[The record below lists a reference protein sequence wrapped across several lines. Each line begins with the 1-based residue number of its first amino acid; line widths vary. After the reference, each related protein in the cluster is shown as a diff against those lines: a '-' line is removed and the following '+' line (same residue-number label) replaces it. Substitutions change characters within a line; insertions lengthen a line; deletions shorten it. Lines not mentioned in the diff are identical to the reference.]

1 MYIDVVNELKAEDF
15 KESDLYYE
23 LLDIENEVDR
33 TLKCNE
39 MRERSKALG
48 LTGLF
53 DSMWRSVKAE
63 FYKAKKQKV
72 TESKER
78 GSHISDFS
86 MRDASE
92 SQFNVGDW
100 IANDEGI
107 FIFTDSGVK
116 YACRHPIYISRI
128 LRNAETG
135 IYKVELM
142 YMLRGKICTTYTDRE
157 TISNPSKIVKLAN
170 CGVQVTSIS
179 APLLVQYLADLESL
193 NPDIIRES
201 ISTGRLGWID
211 GVNARGEHERQ
222 FLPYQESIVFD
233 NEMSIKSLYD
243 SIREE
248 GDYEK
253 WLKCIKDVRARRD
266 PEVLINMAAAFA
278 SVLVEPC
285 GALPFIV
292 SLWGGTGIGKT
303 VILKIC
309 TSIWADPSE
318 GKYITDAKATYTAME
333 MRLNVLNSLPM
344 TLDDMAQIK
353 NQYDGDF
360 SELIYRWCAGKGR
373 DRSNKELGLNKLT
386 SWRNCTITNGERS
399 LVDEMTQGGAV
410 NRVID
415 IEASGK
421 ILFDGRLGNKVTK
434 IIEAN
439 YGWAGREFIE
449 NLTQM
454 SFEEINK
461 AYSEWYERLKA
472 EAKAQDME
480 KEEKQIVPMALILTA
495 DEMSEKWV
503 FNDGV
508 RIDINQCLGY
518 LRNKGD
524 VSEETRAYEYII
536 DMIAVNG
543 YRFESD
549 DMADD
554 VRSDCWGYYREQNVV
569 VINGTV
575 FDKLLKDAGFQ
586 SKAFLS
592 WAKKMNVIEPDA
604 RGNPKKVVS
613 HNGAKYRAVILHT
626 DYGEE
631 PETVEIAEKVPFV

>member
-1 MYIDVVNELKAEDF
+1 MYIENADKLLTEDF
-15 KESDLYYE
+15 QSTDLYYE
-23 LLDIENEVDR
+23 LLDLEDEIDR
-33 TLKCNE
+33 TL
-39 MRERSKALG
+39 MIDRLRERAKTLGKTLLFDEMWKSIKSEYSKAQKKK
-48 LTGLF
+48 LTELI
-53 DSMWRSVKAE
+53 
-63 FYKAKKQKV
+63 
-72 TESKER
+72 ER
-78 GSHISDFS
+78 GDHESDFS

-92 SQFNVGDW
+92 GQFRVGDW
-100 IANDEGI
+100 IAKDDGVFISTESGI
-107 FIFTDSGVK
+107 K
-116 YACRHPIYISRI
+116 YACKHPIYINKI

-142 YMLRGKICTTYTDRE
+142 YQLRGKICTTYTDRE

-170 CGVQVTSIS
+170 CGIQVTSIS
-179 APLLVQYLADLESL
+179 APLLVQYLSDLESL

-201 ISTGRLGWID
+201 ISTSRLGWID
-211 GVNARGEHERQ
+211 GINMKGEREKQ
-222 FLPYQESIVFD
+222 FLPYQESVVFD

-248 GDYEK
+248 GSREK
-253 WLKCIKDVRARRD
+253 WLKCVKEIRMKKD
-266 PEVLINMAAAFA
+266 PELLINLAASFA

-309 TSIWADPSE
+309 TSIWADPGE

-373 DRSNKELGLNKLT
+373 DRSNKDLGLNKLT

-399 LVDEMTQGGAV
+399 LVDESTQGGAV

-421 ILFDGRLGNKVTK
+421 VLFDGKSGNKVTK
-434 IIEAN
+434 CIEAN

-449 NLTQM
+449 RLTQM
-454 SFEEINK
+454 TFDDINR
-461 AYSEWYERLKA
+461 AYAEWYDKLKKICD
-472 EAKAQDME
+472 EKGIE

-495 DEMSEKWV
+495 DDMSEKWI
-503 FNDGV
+503 FNDGIH
-508 RIDINQCLGY
+508 IDVEQAIGY

-524 VSEETRAYEYII
+524 VSEDTRAYEYILDI
-536 DMIAVNG
+536 IAVNS
-543 YRFESD
+543 RKFEDNEDSE
-549 DMADD
+549 D
-554 VRSDCWGYYREQNVV
+554 VMTDCWGFYKDPDVI
-569 VINGTV
+569 VINGAV
-575 FDKLLKDAGFQ
+575 FDKLLKDQGFQ
-586 SKAFLS
+586 PKAFLS
-592 WAKKMNVIEPDA
+592 WAKKNNLIEVDA
-604 RGNPKKVVS
+604 KGNPKKVVS
-613 HNGAKYRAVILHT
+613 HLGTKFRAVVLRT
-626 DYGEE
+626 DYLDE
-631 PETVEIAEKVPFV
+631 PETIDFTESLPFV